1 MGIILIYLAI
11 GICLNLI
18 ADLIADNN
26 EEIRDKK
33 LNIAEKIV
41 FMIGWPIIMFIA
53 IKTVFNQKNDK
64 N

>member
-1 MGIILIYLAI
+1 MGIISIYLVI

-18 ADLIADNN
+18 ADVIVDNVG
-26 EEIRDKK
+26 EINDKR
-33 LNIAEKIV
+33 LNIIEKIV